1 MSLHFKNSFSVSVK
15 MENTKENAGNSVF
28 TKWCISYSYVTTIGV
43 TLDNMYAEGNSNIK
57 KFKE

>member
-1 MSLHFKNSFSVSVK
+1 